1 MCDKNRKRPASDT
14 CLETLKRFKQ
24 SEDPVSTSQNTPAL
38 SQTCDDN
45 RNQPIAEFGDSTLK
59 IPSQSVFYSKKMSL
73 QPEELLLFT
82 PARRTNCFKTCFIN
96 SKTLIKYEFK
106 CKRY

>member
-1 MCDKNRKRPASDT
+1 MCDKNRKRPVSDT

-24 SEDPVSTSQNTPAL
+24 SEDPVSTGQNTPAL

-59 IPSQSVFYSKKMSL
+59 IPSQSVFYSEKNV
-73 QPEELLLFT
+73 T
-82 PARRTNCFKTCFIN
+82 PARRTSSLHSSQENKLF
-96 SKTLIKYEFK
+96 
-106 CKRY
+106 